1 MTHSLHRIGT
11 SDYNQEDYVF
21 ISRPAMGINHEGCA
35 PRIKR
40 SLRIIFEVGPTNL
53 GSLTTKE
60 NMALGLDPEDMISKM
75 EDNSPIMCCFHERE
89 KIKEVLTR
97 LKEEDLGLSVVV
109 TGELEDVVELC
120 REVGLKPHSAGI
132 SLGIYGKTDL
142 LPEEDVLCFT
152 TMCGHGMVSAGI
164 VKQMKES
171 VKKGIISPEE
181 AANVLS
187 APCLCGIFNNVKAQK
202 MLEKER
208 EK

>member
-1 MTHSLHRIGT
+1 MTHSLHRIGS
-11 SDYNQEDYVF
+11 SDNKQGDYVF

-35 PRIKR
+35 PRIRR
-40 SLRIIFEVGPTNL
+40 SLQIIFEVGPTNL

-60 NMALGLDPEDMISKM
+60 NMALGLNPEEMISKM
-75 EDNSPIMCCFHERE
+75 EDNSPIMCCFHDRE
-89 KIKEVLTR
+89 KIKEVLIR

-109 TGELEDVVELC
+109 TGEMEDVVELC

-132 SLGIYGKTDL
+132 SLGIYGKTEL

-152 TMCGHGMVSAGI
+152 TMCGHAMVSAGI

-171 VKKGIISPEE
+171 VKKGIMSSEE
-181 AANVLS
+181 AANILS

-202 MLEKER
+202 MLDEECEK
-208 EK
+208 

>member
-1 MTHSLHRIGT
+1 MTHSLHRIGS
-11 SDYNQEDYVF
+11 SDNKQGDYVF

-35 PRIKR
+35 PRIRR
-40 SLRIIFEVGPTNL
+40 SLQLIFEVGPTNL

-60 NMALGLDPEDMISKM
+60 NMTLGLDPEEMISKM

-109 TGELEDVVELC
+109 TGEMEDVVELC
-120 REVGLKPHSAGI
+120 HEVGLKPHSAGI
-132 SLGIYGKTDL
+132 SLGIYGNTDL

-181 AANVLS
+181 AADVLS

-202 MLEKER
+202 MLDKESEK
-208 EK
+208 